1 MSHHTTLVSRESGF
15 VSLFSTIFFMM
26 LVTVITLGFIQITA
40 TEQQQALNNDLSSS
54 ALASAQSGI
63 EDGKRAV
70 LKFASIT
77 NPTDRATYYAQMTAP
92 NASSCS
98 SITGSQVG
106 IDLGLS
112 ATGNV
117 VNNSQ
122 INQAYSCLTVN
133 LNSPDYLSQSS
144 AGKSEIV
151 PLRAVGGNFS
161 QVRISWH
168 LLSTSVGQDGDGL
181 PGATPGTAPYYAAG
195 PLLYPQ
201 NASAT
206 HPVGWGQL
214 GFPAY
219 LRVQLFGH
227 PSSGAF
233 DRNAMTQRS
242 RSVLLVPGQT
252 GQAATSAIN
261 LGTADPNPGAFGDA
275 ELSPR
280 TIQCQ
285 PTPNSNLGSYAC
297 TALLELPA
305 GGTFASSANTYYLRV
320 TPIYGATHFRVA
332 LVNSGAEVN
341 FDQVQ
346 PTIDA
351 TGRAADV
358 FRRLQA
364 RVIVNAQSK
373 YPEFAAEIAN
383 DICKNMQV
391 STNTAD
397 YAANNCP

>member
-1 MSHHTTLVSRESGF
+1 MSRHILHVNREDGF
-15 VSLFSTIFFMM
+15 VSLFSTIFFML

-40 TEQQQALNNDLSSS
+40 TEQQQALNNDLSAS

-70 LKFASIT
+70 LKFANLTS
-77 NPTDRATYYAQMTAP
+77 PTDRATYYAQMTAP
-92 NASSCS
+92 NASNCS

-106 IDLGLS
+106 TDLGLS
-112 ATGNV
+112 STGNV
-117 VNNSQ
+117 VNNNQ
-122 INQAYSCLTVN
+122 INQSYSCLTVN
-133 LNSPDYLSQSS
+133 LNSPDYLSEAS

-151 PLRAVGGNFS
+151 PLRAVGGNFN
-161 QVRISWH
+161 QIRISWH

-181 PGATPGTAPYYAAG
+181 PGATPGVAPYYAAG

-201 NASAT
+201 NASGT

-227 PSSGAF
+227 PNSGAF

-252 GQAATSAIN
+252 GQSPNTALN
-261 LGTADPNPGAFGDA
+261 FGTADPNPGVFGNA
-275 ELSPR
+275 ELTPR
-280 TIQCQ
+280 TIQCNAS
-285 PTPNSNLGSYAC
+285 PNSSLGSYAC
-297 TALLELPA
+297 SALLELPA
-305 GGTFASSANTYYLRV
+305 GATFTSNTNEYYLRV

-332 LVNSGAEVN
+332 LVNGGSEVN

-364 RVIVNAQSK
+364 RVVVNAQRN

-391 STNTAD
+391 STNAAD
-397 YAANNCP
+397 YVANNCP

>member
-1 MSHHTTLVSRESGF
+1 MSRLTLQINREDGF
-15 VSLFSTIFFMM
+15 VSLFSTIFFML

-40 TEQQQALNNDLSSS
+40 TEQQQALNNDLSAS

-70 LKFASIT
+70 LKFASLT
-77 NPTDRATYYAQMTAP
+77 NPADRATYYTQMTAP
-92 NASSCS
+92 NASNCS

-106 IDLGLS
+106 SDLGIS
-112 ATGNV
+112 STGNV

-122 INQAYSCLTVN
+122 INQSYSCLTVN

-151 PLRAVGGNFS
+151 PLRAVGGNFD
-161 QVRISWH
+161 QIRVSWH
-168 LLSTSVGQDGDGL
+168 QLSSSVGQDGDGL

-227 PSSGAF
+227 PSGGAF
-233 DRNAMTQRS
+233 DRNALNERS
-242 RSVLLVPGQT
+242 RSVMLVPAQSG
-252 GQAATSAIN
+252 ATANTAIN
-261 LGTADPNPGAFGDA
+261 FGTADPNPGVFGNA
-275 ELSPR
+275 ELNPR
-280 TIQCQ
+280 TIQCD
-285 PTPNSNLGSYAC
+285 PSPNTNLGSYAC

-305 GGTFASSANTYYLRV
+305 GAAFDSSATTYYLRI

-332 LVNSGAEVN
+332 MVNSGADVS

-364 RVIVNAQSK
+364 RVVVNAQTNI
-373 YPEFAAEIAN
+373 PEYAAEIAN

-391 STNTAD
+391 STNTGD
-397 YAANNCP
+397 YVANNCP

>member
-1 MSHHTTLVSRESGF
+1 MSRFTTHVNREDGF
-15 VSLFSTIFFMM
+15 VSLFSTVFFML

-54 ALASAQSGI
+54 AIASAQSGI

-70 LKFASIT
+70 LKFASLT
-77 NPTDRATYYAQMTAP
+77 NPADRATYYAQMTAP
-92 NASSCS
+92 NANSCT

-106 IDLGLS
+106 ADLGIS
-112 ATGNV
+112 TTGNV

-122 INQAYSCLTVN
+122 INQSYSCLTVN

-144 AGKSEIV
+144 ADKSEIV

-161 QVRISWH
+161 QIRVSWH

-181 PGATPGTAPYYAAG
+181 PGATPGVAPYYAAG

-201 NASAT
+201 NSSAT

-219 LRVQLFGH
+219 LRVQLFGN

-233 DRNAMTQRS
+233 DRAALTQRS
-242 RSVLLVPGQT
+242 RSVLLVPAQNG
-252 GQAATSAIN
+252 ATANTAIN
-261 LGTADPNPGAFGDA
+261 LGVADPNPGVFGDA
-275 ELSPR
+275 ELTPR
-280 TIQCQ
+280 TIQCD
-285 PTPNSNLGSYAC
+285 PTPGSNLGGYAC

-305 GGTFASSANTYYLRV
+305 GAAFASNANNYYLRL

-332 LVNSGAEVN
+332 MVNNGADVS

-346 PTIDA
+346 PTIDV

-364 RVIVNAQSK
+364 RVVVNSQSN
-373 YPEFAAEIAN
+373 YPEYAAEIAN

-391 STNTAD
+391 STNATD
-397 YAANNCP
+397 YVANNCP

>member
-1 MSHHTTLVSRESGF
+1 MRRFIQTNPEAGF
-15 VSLFSTIFFMM
+15 VSLFSTIFFML

-40 TEQQQALNNDLSSS
+40 TEQQQALNNDLSAS

-70 LKFASIT
+70 LKYFSLT
-77 NPTDRATYYAQMTAP
+77 SPTDKATYFSQMTSP
-92 NASSCS
+92 NNSNCT

-106 IDLGLS
+106 VDLGIAS
-112 ATGNV
+112 TGNV

-122 INQAYSCLTVN
+122 INQSYTCLTVN
-133 LNSPDYLSQSS
+133 LNSPDFLSQSS
-144 AGKSEIV
+144 AGKSQVV
-151 PLRAVGGNFS
+151 PLRAVGGNYT
-161 QVRISWH
+161 QIRLSWH
-168 LLSTSVGQDGDGL
+168 LLSTAVGQDGDGL
-181 PGATPGTAPYYAAG
+181 PGATPGVAPYYAAG

-201 NASAT
+201 NSSAT

-227 PSSGAF
+227 PNTAAF
-233 DRNAMTQRS
+233 NRNDLTQRS
-242 RSVLLVPGQT
+242 RSVLLVPAQSG
-252 GQAATSAIN
+252 TSSTTPIN
-261 LGTADPNPGAFGDA
+261 FGTADPNPGVFGNA
-275 ELSPR
+275 ELTPR

-285 PTPNSNLGSYAC
+285 SSPTTNLGTYAC
-297 TALLELPA
+297 TALLELPTGA
-305 GGTFASSANTYYLRV
+305 TFASTANDYYLRI

-332 LVNSGAEVN
+332 LVSGGTEVN

-364 RVIVNAQSK
+364 RVLVNSQTN
-373 YPEFAAEIAN
+373 YPEYAAEIAN

-397 YAANNCP
+397 YVANNCP